1 MRHQALK
8 LSAALAAM
16 LPAQAYAA
24 KGCEELRTLAL
35 PKASITAATVVPAG
49 LYTPPPPAGNAKPM
63 NLPSYCRVEGVARP
77 TGDSEIKFEVWLPVG
92 EAWNGKFQQM
102 GNGGYAGSILTPT
115 IAGGVSAGYATAAT
129 DDGHVGPAPNFA
141 IGHPEKVVDFG
152 HRAVHLT
159 AEHSKAIVQAFY
171 GKPASRSYFFGCS
184 DGGREALMEA
194 QKYPADFDGIIAGA
208 PASNWNGLLAGAV
221 WNWRAL
227 NETPGSMI
235 PPAKLGAIQAAVV
248 SACDKNDGVADG
260 LIEDPRT
267 CRFSPAVLRCA
278 GAEGPGCLTDAQI
291 TALEKIYSGPRSA
304 ASNQQIFPGMVPG
317 TEGFPGNWNPWLVG
331 TTPMGLPI
339 QAWFGTTFY
348 SAMVYEDPKW
358 DYRGYDLDRDLAKA
372 MAKTSGI
379 LDSNDPNLAP
389 FRDRGGKLLQYHGW
403 GDAAISA
410 HSSIDYYERVKR
422 TLAGSKGKPIDEFYR
437 LFMAPGMGHCGG
449 GAGPNRFGNELG
461 EDTKGDPDRDVRA
474 ALERWVEKGV
484 APDRLVA
491 SGIRSGDPV
500 GDPAKETKIT
510 RPLCAYP
517 KTAHYKGSGNTDDAA
532 NFACSVP
539 RS

>member
-16 LPAQAYAA
+16 LPAQAHAA

-35 PKASITAATVVPAG
+35 PKASVTAATVVPAG
-49 LYTPPPPAGNAKPM
+49 IYPPQPAGGAAKPM
-63 NLPSYCRVEGVARP
+63 KLPSYCRVEGVARP
-77 TGDSEIKFEVWLPVG
+77 TSDSEIKFELWLPVG

-102 GNGGYAGSILTPT
+102 GNGGYAGSILGAT

-129 DDGHVGPAPNFA
+129 DDGHVGPAPTFA

-159 AEHSKAIVQAFY
+159 AEHAKAIVQAFY
-171 GKPASRSYFFGCS
+171 GKAASRSYFFGCS

-227 NETPGSMI
+227 NEAPGSMI
-235 PPAKLGAIQAAVV
+235 PVAKLAAIQAAVV
-248 SACDKNDGVADG
+248 KLCDKNDGVGDG

-267 CRFSPAVLRCA
+267 CHFSPAVLRCT
-278 GAEGPGCLTDAQI
+278 GADGPTCLTDPQI
-291 TALEKIYSGPRSA
+291 TALEKIYGGPRSA
-304 ASNQQIFPGMVPG
+304 ASNQQIYPGMVPG

-331 TTPMGLPI
+331 TSPTGLPL

-372 MAKTSGI
+372 MAKTGGI

-410 HSSIDYYERVKR
+410 HSSIDYYERVRR
-422 TLAGSKGKPIDEFYR
+422 TLAASKGKPIDEFYR

-449 GAGPNRFGNELG
+449 GAGMNHFGNELS

-491 SGIRSGDPV
+491 SGVRSGDPV
-500 GDPAKETKIT
+500 GDPTKETKIT

-517 KTAHYKGSGNTDDAA
+517 KTAHYKGSGSTDDAA

-539 RS
+539 R